1 MLSLSQINDYR
12 ASKGRDPLTSKP
24 DNMAPAINV
33 LDRLIREQLHLSD
46 QIFLNN
52 STDPESDK
60 IKIQLLT
67 TKIDSIKKF
76 IVGHPESSWTMSV
89 LEYRIRQE
97 FYK

>member
-46 QIFLNN
+46 QIILNN
-52 STDPESDK
+52 SKDPDADK
-60 IKIQLLT
+60 IQIEMLT
-67 TKIDSIKKF
+67 AKIDSIKKF
-76 IVGHPESSWTMSV
+76 IVGHPESSWTMPV

>member
-46 QIFLNN
+46 QIFLKN
-52 STDPESDK
+52 SEDPDADRMQIE
-60 IKIQLLT
+60 LLT

-76 IVGHPESSWTMSV
+76 IVGHPESSWTMPV

>member
-1 MLSLSQINDYR
+1 MLSLSEINDYR

-24 DNMAPAINV
+24 DNMALAINV
-33 LDRLIREQLHLSD
+33 LDRLIREQLYLSD

-52 STDPESDK
+52 SEDPDADRLQIE
-60 IKIQLLT
+60 LLT

-76 IVGHPESSWTMSV
+76 IVRHPESNWTMSA

-97 FYK
+97 HYK

>member
-52 STDPESDK
+52 SKDPDSDR
-60 IKIQLLT
+60 IQIELLT
-67 TKIDSIKKF
+67 TKIESIKRF
-76 IVGHPESSWTMSV
+76 IVGHPESSWTMPV
-89 LEYRIRQE
+89 LEHRIRQE

>member
-52 STDPESDK
+52 SEDPDSDK
-60 IKIQLLT
+60 IQIELLT

-76 IVGHPESSWTMSV
+76 IVGHPESSWTMPV